1 MDVVAVG
8 TGGDD
13 DPALESAERVLRA
26 GGTVVLPT
34 DTVYGL
40 AVLPDMPL
48 AVVRAYDLKG
58 RPAELPVAVLVAD
71 IDAALDM
78 VDPPPRWVLDLM
90 AGHWPGPLTL
100 VLARRSAD
108 GPGGT
113 VGLRCPDDRFV
124 RDLARRVGPL
134 ATTSANRHGEPTP
147 HTGRD
152 AVASLDGEVD
162 LLVAG
167 GPCVGVAST
176 VVDCTVDPPDVLR
189 EGALSLDRLSLAQR
203 TRVRMR
209 RPGGR

>member
-1 MDVVAVG
+1 MG

-13 DPALESAERVLRA
+13 DSALQAAERVLCA

-40 AVLPDMPL
+40 AVLPDLPG
-48 AVVRAYDLKG
+48 AVARACDLKG
-58 RPAELPVAVLVAD
+58 RPADLPVAVLVAD
-71 IDAALDM
+71 IDAALAL
-78 VDPPPRWVLDLM
+78 VEPPPRWALDLM

-100 VLARRSAD
+100 VLTRRSAEE
-108 GPGGT
+108 PGGT

-147 HTGRD
+147 ETGRD
-152 AVASLDGEVD
+152 AAASLDGEVD
-162 LLVAG
+162 LLVDG
-167 GPCVGVAST
+167 GPCAGVASS
-176 VVDCTVDPPDVLR
+176 VVDCTVDPPEVLR
-189 EGALSLDRLSLAQR
+189 EGSLSLDQLSLARR
-203 TRVRMR
+203 TRVRMP